1 MMGTVGKHNLVC
13 KVNGFT
19 LIELIMV
26 IVILGI
32 LAAFALPKFAD
43 FSADAEAA
51 TRESIDGA
59 LRAASS
65 IAHAQC
71 LVASACDASAATASI
86 TLEGS
91 TVDMVYGY
99 PAGTAAGIGT
109 AANVQNVGVAY
120 AAGVGTFTINADT
133 SCTVTYTAAASAGA
147 APTFAGVSTGCP

>member
-1 MMGTVGKHNLVC
+1 MTAVTGKYHC
-13 KVNGFT
+13 SIGDQGFT

-51 TRESIDGA
+51 TRDSIDGA

-71 LVASACDASAATASI
+71 LVASTCDASAATATI
-86 TLEGS
+86 TLEGA
-91 TVDMVYGY
+91 TVNMVYGY

-109 AANVQNVGVAY
+109 AADVQNVGVAY
-120 AAGVGTFTINADT
+120 AGGVGTFTINSDT
-133 SCTVTYTAAASAGA
+133 ACTVTYTAAASAGA
-147 APTFAGVSTGCP
+147 APTFGGVNTGCP